1 MTDALAII
9 RALIQQELRGL
20 QLGDIAEVTSVFPH
34 ADEGDAH
41 NYECNVKLRGSELE
55 LRKVPMATPYIGWVS
70 TPNIGDLVLLTYLG
84 GDANRAIIIGRL
96 YSDEARPPIYDENE
110 YRIEVPH
117 KGKTSITINKDGD
130 LILETGKTKVT
141 LHIDDSI
148 EIVGEKDLKLE
159 VKGNVALKCTDCT
172 IDASGKIDLGTGGS
186 GVITETSHKCYFTG
200 NALVGSKNVKS
211 KD

>member
-1 MTDALAII
+1 MTDPIAII
-9 RALIQQELRGL
+9 RALVKEELRNL
-20 QLGDIAEVTSVFPH
+20 QLGDIAVVTSVFPH
-34 ADEGDAH
+34 TDEGDAH

-55 LRKVPMATPYIGWVS
+55 LRKVPIATPHIGWVN
-70 TPNIGDLVLLTYLG
+70 TPTVGDLVLLTYVG
-84 GDANRAIIIGRL
+84 GDANRAIVVGRL
-96 YSDEARPPIYDENE
+96 YSDEARPPVHNENE
-110 YRIEVPH
+110 YRLEVPH

-130 LILETGKTKVT
+130 LILETGKTQVT

-148 EIVGEKDLKLE
+148 EIVSEKDLKLE
-159 VKGNVALKCTDCT
+159 VKGNVNLKCTDCK
-172 IDASGKIDLGTGGS
+172 IDASGKVELGLGGS